1 MPTLFKSL
9 AELLEKVE
17 TTKKRLE
24 IIDQTA
30 NFLKTLAADEIEPAT
45 NMMVGRAFQ
54 KYFQKT
60 LDVSWSTLSL
70 IFERISVFDWG
81 LFRQAMATTGDI
93 GSATKIV
100 LEQAKAKKQTQL
112 AQTPLTIIEVRS
124 TLEAIAQAQGVG
136 SRVKKERLITSL
148 LSQATPLET
157 KFLVKI
163 FTGEMRTGLHEG
175 LMEQVVARAFDV
187 PLQKVQFAGMVLG
200 DIGEVASTIKA
211 LGVEGLEKA
220 GFNVFRPVKL
230 DACRDRS
237 IGSRSDDFA
246 GRKYRFRV

>member
-1 MPTLFKSL
+1 MPALFKSL

-17 TTKKRLE
+17 ATKKRLE
-24 IIDQTA
+24 IIEQTA
-30 NFLKTLAADEIEPAT
+30 NFLKNLETEEIESAT

-54 KYFQKT
+54 KYNQKT
-60 LDVSWSTLSL
+60 LDVNWSTLTH

-100 LEQAKAKKQTQL
+100 LEQVKTKKQTQL
-112 AQTPLTIIEVRS
+112 AQTPLTIIEVRT

-136 SRVKKERLITSL
+136 SRIKKERLITSL

-157 KFLVKI
+157 KYLIKI

-175 LMEQVVARAFDV
+175 LMEQVVANAFNV
-187 PLQKVQFAGMVLG
+187 PLQKVRHAGMVLG
-200 DIGEVASTIKA
+200 DIGEVAASIKT
-211 LGVEGLEKA
+211 LGSEGLEKA
-220 GFNVFRPVKL
+220 SFKVFRP
-230 DACRDRS
+230 
-237 IGSRSDDFA
+237 
-246 GRKYRFRV
+246 